1 MTIEVAISVL
11 QESLRKSKIIMESPS
26 TFLSGVDIAGGA
38 VIKSG
43 RRIEAL
49 ETAIAALSAQQ
60 TPAKLDR
67 SRWEGCDLCRGI
79 NGHVFHCDIVA
90 CRFCPNCGHPLTEEA
105 WAELERRMTGTYAA
119 AELHHES

>member
-1 MTIEVAISVL
+1 MTIEVVISVL

-26 TFLSGVDIAGGA
+26 TFFSSVDIAGGA

-67 SRWEGCDLCRGI
+67 SRWDGCDLCRG
-79 NGHVFHCDIVA
+79 G
-90 CRFCPNCGHPLTEEA
+90 
-105 WAELERRMTGTYAA
+105 
-119 AELHHES
+119 